1 MSKVVGVMNFN
12 TECSR
17 LLSQY
22 GKDARIALNES
33 LPEAA
38 KIAVKMI
45 RANSKNRSGRYVK
58 GWAYKAE
65 TFRGIGTS
73 YVVYNKDR
81 YRIAHLLENAHDVR
95 NRKNGPK
102 LGEVKGDHVIA
113 DAETYTEEWLVQDV
127 ERRIKN
133 L

>member
-1 MSKVVGVMNFN
+1 MSKLVGVMNFQ

-22 GKDARIALNES
+22 GKDARIALNDS

-45 RANSKNRSGRYVK
+45 RGNSRKASGRYAK
-58 GWAYKAE
+58 GWTSKAE
-65 TFRGIGTS
+65 TFRGIGTT

-81 YRIAHLLENAHDVR
+81 YRVAHLLENPHKI
-95 NRKNGPK
+95 KNK
-102 LGEVKGDHVIA
+102 RGEYGKTTGDHVIA
-113 DAETYTEEWLVQDV
+113 DAETYTTEWLIQDV
-127 ERRIKN
+127 EKRIKN

>member
-1 MSKVVGVMNFN
+1 MSKLVGVMNFQ

-22 GKDARIALNES
+22 GKDARIALNDS

-45 RANSKNRSGRYVK
+45 RGNSKKASGRYAK
-58 GWAYKAE
+58 GWTSKAE
-65 TFRGIGTS
+65 TFRGIGTT

-81 YRIAHLLENAHDVR
+81 YRVAHLLENPHKI
-95 NRKNGPK
+95 KNK
-102 LGEVKGDHVIA
+102 RGEYGKTTGDHVIA
-113 DAETYTEEWLVQDV
+113 DAETYTTEWLVQDV
-127 ERRIKN
+127 EKRIKS

>member
-1 MSKVVGVMNFN
+1 MSKLVGVMNFQ

-22 GKDARIALNES
+22 GKDARIALNDS

-45 RANSKNRSGRYVK
+45 RGNSKKASGRYAK
-58 GWAYKAE
+58 GWTSKAE
-65 TFRGIGTS
+65 TFRGIGTT

-81 YRIAHLLENAHDVR
+81 YRVAHLLENSHKI
-95 NRKNGPK
+95 KNK
-102 LGEVKGDHVIA
+102 RGEYGKTTGDHVIA
-113 DAETYTEEWLVQDV
+113 DAETYTTEWLIQDV
-127 ERRIKN
+127 EKRIKN

>member
-45 RANSKNRSGRYVK
+45 RANSKKDTGRYAK
-58 GWAYKAE
+58 GWTSKAE

-81 YRIAHLLENAHDVR
+81 YRVAHLLENPHKI
-95 NRKNGPK
+95 KNK
-102 LGEVKGDHVIA
+102 RGEYGKTVGDGVIA

>member
-1 MSKVVGVMNFN
+1 MSKLVGVMNFQ

-22 GKDARIALNES
+22 GKDARIALNDS

-45 RANSKNRSGRYVK
+45 LGNSKKASWRYAK
-58 GWAYKAE
+58 GWTSKAE
-65 TFRGIGTS
+65 TFRGIGTT

-81 YRIAHLLENAHDVR
+81 YRVAHLLENPHKI
-95 NRKNGPK
+95 KNK
-102 LGEVKGDHVIA
+102 RGEYGKTTGDHVIA
-113 DAETYTEEWLVQDV
+113 DAETYTTEWLIQDV
-127 ERRIKN
+127 EKRIKN

>member
-1 MSKVVGVMNFN
+1 MSKLVGVMNFQ

-22 GKDARIALNES
+22 GKDARIALNDS

-45 RANSKNRSGRYVK
+45 RGNSRKASGRYAK
-58 GWAYKAE
+58 GWASKAE
-65 TFRGIGTS
+65 TFRGIGTT

-81 YRIAHLLENAHDVR
+81 YRVAHLLENPHKI
-95 NRKNGPK
+95 KNK
-102 LGEVKGDHVIA
+102 RGEYGKTTGDHVIA
-113 DAETYTEEWLVQDV
+113 DAETYTSEWLIQDV
-127 ERRIKN
+127 EKRIKN